1 MIGTNLVKAADD
13 ITYVPTKDL
22 AGMIDNPNSR
32 FPSYLVLSEV
42 QRRNQLKKVYD
53 GQFAAQQD
61 SNTTVAQEAVAKL
74 TGSGLAGASSNQQ
87 LSSPVMGESP
97 VGGGVSASGL
107 GGVQMMAEG
116 GRVGYANRGR
126 TGSEV
131 LNSTGL
137 MNMYGNIDINRLPR
151 GTNLF
156 ELEDELNRIS
166 QINRE
171 PIRNKYREESD
182 KYKNTFMLSDFDEQN
197 YDKLQQ
203 RKADE
208 EIANIIEKERM
219 EAIIESGL
227 GGTVEPKYSDVF
239 EGQKI
244 DTYIPK
250 GESDKITTAGDS
262 IDNLIASNR
271 PEKYQER
278 VNLGLV
284 DVKKGIKDATEKAK
298 KDGLSSANVNTGTAE
313 ANMQRILNLK
323 EGLTGNTNFDNKE
336 IKFDTS
342 GLKGLLDSVP
352 DFDRDRYKINFDAPT
367 AEDRAKDRQVSM
379 LTGLAQVFG
388 TSKNLGEAGA
398 GIGALGKE
406 IQGMRKEAR
415 KEDLDL
421 QTKQIQNEIAID
433 ALAQGNRKEKGEI
446 VSTIFEASKAGT
458 LAEANKNLE
467 VFKAMSSLEG
477 NALTAAVAVIRDE
490 TQRNLIKANGT
501 RTQIDAYSE
510 LSNQM
515 DRLNDSVKDRWMLMS
530 DEEKTRHNNKLSR
543 MTRRMDSIIQM
554 ALGELPDE
562 FSSPSVDMTADQYL
576 GIN

>member
-1 MIGTNLVKAADD
+1 
-13 ITYVPTKDL
+13 
-22 AGMIDNPNSR
+22 
-32 FPSYLVLSEV
+32 
-42 QRRNQLKKVYD
+42 
-53 GQFAAQQD
+53 
-61 SNTTVAQEAVAKL
+61 
-74 TGSGLAGASSNQQ
+74 
-87 LSSPVMGESP
+87 
-97 VGGGVSASGL
+97 
-107 GGVQMMAEG
+107 
-116 GRVGYANRGR
+116 
-126 TGSEV
+126 
-131 LNSTGL
+131 
-137 MNMYGNIDINRLPR
+137 
-151 GTNLF
+151 
-156 ELEDELNRIS
+156 
-166 QINRE
+166 
-171 PIRNKYREESD
+171 
-182 KYKNTFMLSDFDEQN
+182 
-197 YDKLQQ
+197 
-203 RKADE
+203 
-208 EIANIIEKERM
+208 
-219 EAIIESGL
+219 
-227 GGTVEPKYSDVF
+227 
-239 EGQKI
+239 
-244 DTYIPK
+244 
-250 GESDKITTAGDS
+250 
-262 IDNLIASNR
+262 
-271 PEKYQER
+271 
-278 VNLGLV
+278 
-284 DVKKGIKDATEKAK
+284 
-298 KDGLSSANVNTGTAE
+298 
-313 ANMQRILNLK
+313 
-323 EGLTGNTNFDNKE
+323 
-336 IKFDTS
+336 
-342 GLKGLLDSVP
+342 
-352 DFDRDRYKINFDAPT
+352 
-367 AEDRAKDRQVSM
+367 M

-421 QTKQIQNEIAID
+421 QTKQVQNEIAID

-515 DRLNDSVKDRWMLMS
+515 DRLNDSVKDRWIMMS

>member
-1 MIGTNLVKAADD
+1 
-13 ITYVPTKDL
+13 
-22 AGMIDNPNSR
+22 MIDNPNSR

-87 LSSPVMGESP
+87 LSPPVMGESP

-137 MNMYGNIDINRLPR
+137 MNMYGNIDINRLPK

-182 KYKNTFMLSDFDEQN
+182 KYKNTFMLSDTYEQN

-208 EIANIIEKERM
+208 EIADIIEKERM

-227 GGTVEPKYSDVF
+227 GGTVEPRYSDVF
-239 EGQKI
+239 AGQKV
-244 DTYIPK
+244 DTYIPR

-262 IDNLIASNR
+262 IDNLITSNR
-271 PEKYQER
+271 PETFQER
-278 VNLGLV
+278 QDLGLV
-284 DVKKGIKDATEKAK
+284 ADLSK
-298 KDGLSSANVNTGTAE
+298 KDIEDLKTKTNTQENGLSSAPVNTGTAE
-313 ANMQRILNLK
+313 ANMQRILNLR
-323 EGLTGNTNFDNKE
+323 EGLTGNTDFDNKE

-421 QTKQIQNEIAID
+421 QTKQVQNEIAID

-446 VSTIFEASKAGT
+446 VSTIFEASKAST

-515 DRLNDSVKDRWMLMS
+515 DRLNDSVKERWIMMS